1 MEPIYITKTNDCG
14 TFKCVYNISQ
24 ENDGGERIPIPKNW
38 LDAVIDPRVIALVP
52 HGTMLPSQIAAEI
65 NTMEKYRLISPKLYG
80 SIWYMGGISI
90 YHCMDYETP
99 TIANSK
105 NPFNKENQSNT
116 AVIFFMERCH
126 DMNECIKN
134 PDTYV
139 TKLVTLFK
147 ELVHTHKIFST
158 DMKIKN
164 VCCSEQGDFRLLD
177 VDPRFIFNVSQDST
191 INENCAYIMML
202 IFSAELA
209 FNPDENKR
217 IIGHQLIKLAF
228 PETYDLLNT
237 IIGYAGMH
245 RQQVNPGTF
254 DAFYMICHY
263 TFGDE
268 SQVNYMCKQYD
279 SVPDKSLVIKQVK
292 DHLIRRFA
300 VFFAAEGGV
309 RKRRIKKQR
318 RSNIRRS
325 NIRRSNK
332 KYKFNRTKRKLL

>member
-24 ENDGGERIPIPKNW
+24 EDDGGDRIPIPPNW
-38 LDAVIDPRVIALVP
+38 LATVTHPRVIAVVP

-65 NTMEKYRLISPKLYG
+65 NTMKEYRLISPKLYG

-90 YHCMDYETP
+90 FHCMDYETP

-116 AVIFFMERCH
+116 AVIFFMERCD
-126 DMNECIKN
+126 DMNDCIKIPN
-134 PDTYV
+134 EYV

-191 INENCAYIMML
+191 INENFAYIMML
-202 IFSAELA
+202 IFLAELA
-209 FNPDENKR
+209 FNPDENKK

-228 PETYDLLNT
+228 PETYDLLN
-237 IIGYAGMH
+237 IIIVYAGIH
-245 RQQVNPGTF
+245 RQANPGTF

-268 SQVNYMCKQYD
+268 SQVQAMCTQYD
-279 SVPDKSLVIKQVK
+279 SVQDKSVVIKQVK
-292 DHLIRRFA
+292 DHLISRFA
-300 VFFAAEGGV
+300 VFFAAGGGV
-309 RKRRIKKQR
+309 RKRRIKKQ
-318 RSNIRRS
+318 RRS